1 MYGVLVATTVVLVG
15 VLWIF
20 DRTAVRRATVEQKR
34 TDHLLSRASE
44 PIQTVLSREVKDEL
58 AELRKLVD
66 DLPFRWEK
74 IRDETRRF
82 QGRAYHHVKRVRD
95 SLAEHGLEDA
105 DIEDLAGELQL
116 PDAESGGDKGVLP
129 LRPDVEG
136 SQPAAE
142 ESWQVITARMKAAR

>member
-1 MYGVLVATTVVLVG
+1 MYGVLVASTVVLVG

-20 DRTAVRRATVEQKR
+20 DRTAVRRAAADEKR
-34 TDHLLSRASE
+34 NERFLSRASE
-44 PIQTVLSREVKDEL
+44 PVQTVLSHEVKDQL
-58 AELRKLVD
+58 GELRKLVD

-105 DIEDLAGELQL
+105 DIEDLAEDLQL
-116 PDAESGGDKGVLP
+116 PDAEAGGDQGVLP
-129 LRPDVEG
+129 LRPDVESG
-136 SQPAAE
+136 QPAAE

>member
-1 MYGVLVATTVVLVG
+1 MYGVLVASTVVLVG

-20 DRTAVRRATVEQKR
+20 DRTAVRRAIVEHKR
-34 TDHLLSRASE
+34 TEHLLSRASE
-44 PIQTVLSREVKDEL
+44 PVQTVLSHEVKDEL
-58 AELRKLVD
+58 GELRKLVD

-105 DIEDLAGELQL
+105 DIEDLATDLQL
-116 PDAESGGDKGVLP
+116 PDAESGADKGVLP
-129 LRPDVEG
+129 LRPDVASG
-136 SQPAAE
+136 QPAVE
-142 ESWQVITARMKAAR
+142 EDWQVITARMKATR

>member
-1 MYGVLVATTVVLVG
+1 MYGVLVASTVVLVG

-20 DRTAVRRATVEQKR
+20 DRTAVRRAAAEETR
-34 TDHLLSRASE
+34 TAHLLSRVSE
-44 PIQTVLSREVKDEL
+44 PVQAVLSQEVKDQL
-58 AELRKLVD
+58 GELRVLVD
-66 DLPFRWEK
+66 ELPFRWEK

-116 PDAESGGDKGVLP
+116 RDADTSGDKGVLP
-129 LRPDVEG
+129 LRPDVESG
-136 SQPAAE
+136 KPAIE
-142 ESWQVITARMKAAR
+142 ENWQAITARMKAAR